1 MVDKLLKL
9 LDSDPKEDSDP
20 AGVLG
25 SVRITGGSVWLWSA
39 PPSIGGT
46 KTKTVHKGDTFS
58 VPDDSY
64 IALNVDGQVMWV
76 NRKYLEIKA

>member
-1 MVDKLLKL
+1 M
-9 LDSDPKEDSDP
+9 
-20 AGVLG
+20 
-25 SVRITGGSVWLWSA
+25 
-39 PPSIGGT
+39 GGT

-64 IALNVDGQVMWV
+64 IALNVDGQVMWA